1 MNETAPTGNDD
12 LLRKSQ
18 DTIDEAK
25 AAAAHAVDTEDDS
38 MVGEDLPATD
48 GGAAADDGAPAA

>member
-1 MNETAPTGNDD
+1 MSETAPTGNDD

-25 AAAAHAVDTEDDS
+25 AAAADVVDTEDEG
-38 MVGEDLPATD
+38 MVGNDLPATE
-48 GGAAADDGAPAA
+48 GGAAADGPAPAA

>member
-1 MNETAPTGNDD
+1 MSETAPTGNDD

-25 AAAAHAVDTEDDS
+25 AAAADVVDTEDDS

>member
-18 DTIDEAK
+18 DAIDEAK
-25 AAAAHAVDTEDDS
+25 AAAAHAVD
-38 MVGEDLPATD
+38 
-48 GGAAADDGAPAA
+48 DGAPAA

>member
-1 MNETAPTGNDD
+1 MSETAPTGNDD

-18 DTIDEAK
+18 DTIDKAK
-25 AAAAHAVDTEDDS
+25 AAAADAVDTEDAG
-38 MVGEDLPATD
+38 MVGDDLPAAD